1 VRVHFLTLSFTPKLP
16 SWLAT
21 LQALV
26 LVTSPRLGLRHPKRG
41 SWLKPKELKIN
52 NNKSIY
58 GVRSLKLLDNYN
70 IVGLKTNL
78 LPSMKVHYK
87 PIGKNQINEANQQP
101 IILEQVVIKK
111 ILEEIIK
118 DIIKEVLETKY
129 KLNLGQL
136 LRLIPNIK
144 HYIFNPVPSKP
155 ILPNQQ
161 LRQLL
166 LIIKW
171 Q

>member
-1 VRVHFLTLSFTPKLP
+1 
-16 SWLAT
+16 
-21 LQALV
+21 
-26 LVTSPRLGLRHPKRG
+26 
-41 SWLKPKELKIN
+41 
-52 NNKSIY
+52 
-58 GVRSLKLLDNYN
+58 
-70 IVGLKTNL
+70 
-78 LPSMKVHYK
+78 MKVHYK